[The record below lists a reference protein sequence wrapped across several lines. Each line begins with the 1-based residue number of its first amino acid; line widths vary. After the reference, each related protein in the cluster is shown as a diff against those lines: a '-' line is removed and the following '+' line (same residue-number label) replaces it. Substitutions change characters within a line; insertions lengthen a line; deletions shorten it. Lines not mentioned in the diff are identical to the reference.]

1 MSSPLWIWQ
10 NPEWP
15 HFTWQAEQ
23 FASLLRAC
31 IHAQGGLQAMPEN
44 IVTSS
49 AIEGE
54 PLNVG
59 SVRASL
65 PATAG
70 VQTQQMHWI
79 H

>member
-1 MSSPLWIWQ
+1 MSSPYWIWQ

-23 FASLLRAC
+23 F
-31 IHAQGGLQAMPEN
+31 
-44 IVTSS
+44 
-49 AIEGE
+49 
-54 PLNVG
+54 G

-65 PATAG
+65 PATAE
-70 VQTQQMHWI
+70 VQTQQMGWI